1 MNTKIYQSSTLDDK
15 AVQEIATLILENGLC
30 VIPTETVYGLAGNG
44 LSEVSVDK
52 IFKAKGRPSDN
63 PLILHI
69 AHPDDLLPITDSVD
83 LDAYRLIEHFWPGP
97 LTLVFKKSKRVP
109 TLVSAGLDTVAIR
122 MPDSPVMLEIIK
134 KAGVPLAAPSANAS
148 GRPSATR
155 FHHVFDDLNGK
166 VEAMIDGGESSIG
179 IESTVLDVSSKPFTM
194 LRPGMI
200 TKAMIESVLGQKVL
214 ASNPLHPLDPPQSPG
229 MKYRHYQPQGNLHV
243 IFGPPE
249 KIALYLKDK
258 FKPTSAIICVNESAP
273 YFQALKV
280 RSIGSL
286 DDLNSVAKELYA
298 ALRDMDAWQMEDIY
312 LVADPMMGEALLD
325 RIKKATNETIIELS

>member
-44 LSEVSVDK
+44 LSEVSVEK

-69 AHPDDLLPITDSVD
+69 AHPDDLLAITDSVD
-83 LDAYRLIEHFWPGP
+83 LDAYRLMEHFWPGP
-97 LTLVFKKSKRVP
+97 LTLVFKKSKSVP
-109 TLVSAGLDTVAIR
+109 SLVSAGLDTVAVR
-122 MPDSPVMLEIIK
+122 MPDSPVMLDIIK
-134 KAGVPLAAPSANAS
+134 ASGVPLAAPSANVS

-166 VEAMIDGGESSIG
+166 VEAMIDGGESLIG

-200 TKAMIESVLGQKVL
+200 TKTMIESVLGQKVL
-214 ASNPLHPLDPPQSPG
+214 ASNPLHPLDPPKSPG
-229 MKYRHYQPQGNLHV
+229 MKYRHYQPQGNLHA

-273 YFQALKV
+273 YFEAFKV
-280 RSIGSL
+280 RKMGSIE
-286 DDLNSVAKELYA
+286 DLNSVAKQLYA
-298 ALRDMDAWQMEDIY
+298 ALRDMDTWQMKDIY
-312 LVADPMMGEALLD
+312 LVADPTMGEALLD
-325 RIKKATNETIIELS
+325 RIKKAANETIIELS